1 MEDLESRRIALTL
14 ERRIGDG
21 ADAAYVAETI
31 VLLWREID
39 AALRPI
45 LGQRGVAALYKRSL
59 HLCCADRPW
68 LAGLQQGLPTA
79 MDLDALQSAFARQD
93 SAIAAAAGGDLL
105 QTFQDLLTSL
115 VGPSLA
121 ERLLQSVWT
130 SPSSGA
136 PAQDIS
142 S

>member
-1 MEDLESRRIALTL
+1 VEDLESRRIALML
-14 ERRIGDG
+14 ARQIGDG
-21 ADAAYVAETI
+21 ADAADVAETI
-31 VLLWREID
+31 VWLWREID

-59 HLCCADRPW
+59 HLCSAHRPW

-93 SAIAAAAGGDLL
+93 SAIAAAAGDDLL